1 MASEGEPQKPLV
13 NRIATGVVCPN
24 EPAAGK
30 VRRDPPSLRKGPSL
44 MNMAILITITVAAA
58 LVVLIVAAVKV
69 RNHLRH
75 QAQRLGYPSLSAYLS
90 ASPRTDEE
98 KREAVS
104 MGLVGLI
111 LCLLGLILPPF
122 MLIGL
127 FPLFYGARKVAW
139 ASMGLGLVDDADL
152 PGA

>member
-1 MASEGEPQKPLV
+1 MDMRTLII
-13 NRIATGVVCPN
+13 IA
-24 EPAAGK
+24 
-30 VRRDPPSLRKGPSL
+30 
-44 MNMAILITITVAAA
+44 VAATI
-58 LVVLIVAAVKV
+58 LGLIFAAVKI

-90 ASPRTDEE
+90 APPRTDEE

-111 LCLLGLILPPF
+111 LCLLGLVLPPF

>member
-1 MASEGEPQKPLV
+1 
-13 NRIATGVVCPN
+13 
-24 EPAAGK
+24 
-30 VRRDPPSLRKGPSL
+30 

>member
-1 MASEGEPQKPLV
+1 MSTESVLALYVQMKPPTAKLGTIV
-13 NRIATGVVCPN
+13 PL
-24 EPAAGK
+24 P
-30 VRRDPPSLRKGPSL
+30 RKRPKP
-44 MNMAILITITVAAA
+44 MNMMALIILTAAA
-58 LVVLIVAAVKV
+58 VLGGLIVAAVKV
-69 RNHLRH
+69 RNHLRR
-75 QAQRLGYPSLSAYLS
+75 QAQRLGYPSLSAYLR
-90 ASPRTDEE
+90 AAPRTDEE

-104 MGLVGLI
+104 MGLAGLI
-111 LCLLGLILPPF
+111 LCLLGLVLPPF